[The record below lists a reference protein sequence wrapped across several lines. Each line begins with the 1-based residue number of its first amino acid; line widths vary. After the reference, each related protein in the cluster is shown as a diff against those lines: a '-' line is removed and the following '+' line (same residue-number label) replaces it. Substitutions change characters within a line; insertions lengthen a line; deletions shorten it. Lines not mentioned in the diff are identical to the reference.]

1 MRVLRGLFDTEVQI
15 VIKRGFIFNVSVPW
29 IDSLLAVLFF
39 VLITLVFLF
48 CFFFPPYRQDPC
60 TTFQYQC
67 RKISLQYVTAQK
79 PEAEARAIS
88 FSTKEVYNE

>member
-29 IDSLLAVLFF
+29 IDSLLAVLLF
-39 VLITLVFLF
+39 VLITLVF
-48 CFFFPPYRQDPC
+48 FFFFPYRQDPC

-79 PEAEARAIS
+79 PEAEARTIS